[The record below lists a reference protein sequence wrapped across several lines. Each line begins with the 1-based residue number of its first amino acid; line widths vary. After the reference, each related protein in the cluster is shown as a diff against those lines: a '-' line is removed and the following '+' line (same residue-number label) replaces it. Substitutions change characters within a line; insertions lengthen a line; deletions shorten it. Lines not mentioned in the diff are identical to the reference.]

1 MGLTILEN
9 TNLWD
14 VPADAYA
21 QGCNMKGKMGAGI
34 AIQFKTRYPAMYKQ
48 HVQFCEDLPKPL
60 VPGGLHY
67 WHDSELPDVYNLF
80 TQVYTGRDARLN
92 ACEFAFNMMFNHAQ
106 LNNIMTIAMPAIGC
120 GIGGLRWKDVK
131 FVLQQCITKSD
142 FPGEVIVAFMLKE
155 MNP

>member
-34 AIQFKTRYPAMYKQ
+34 AIQFKTRYPAMYKE
-48 HVQFCEDLPKPL
+48 HVLVCDGLPVPL
-60 VPGGLHY
+60 TPGGLHY
-67 WHDSELPDVYNLF
+67 WKDPILPDVYNLF
-80 TQVYTGRDARLN
+80 TQVYTGKDGRLE
-92 ACEFAFNMMFNHAQ
+92 ACESAFNVMFNHAKQ
-106 LNNIMTIAMPAIGC
+106 HGINTIAMPAIGC
-120 GIGGLRWKDVK
+120 GLAGLRWKDVK